1 MERLVDNASNWRL
14 INHGSSQSQRPFTL
28 GLHGLIEILHS
39 RCHVC
44 ISRPDKDADSDIT
57 LLILGIV

>member
-14 INHGSSQSQRPFTL
+14 INHCSSQSQRPFAL
-28 GLHGLIEILHS
+28 GLHGLVEILQS

-44 ISRPDKDADSDIT
+44 RNWADKDADSYIT
-57 LLILGIV
+57 LE